1 MKMKK
6 LLTIIIFAIIFIACS
21 SNTEKDRVTKLLK
34 DKIGDQL
41 PFKEVKIANVEN
53 GIGVI
58 VDDFWCYWID
68 SNNTIYCVNGISK
81 TIYNTN
87 NPTCVDAPINST
99 YFDIKKIAQ

>member
-1 MKMKK
+1 MKIRK
-6 LLTIIIFAIIFIACS
+6 LFTFIVLAIIILACS

-34 DKIGDQL
+34 EKIGGQL

-58 VDDFWCYWID
+58 VDDIWCYWID
-68 SNNTIYCVNGISK
+68 SNNTIYCVNGSSK

-99 YFDIKKIAQ
+99 YYDIKKIAQ